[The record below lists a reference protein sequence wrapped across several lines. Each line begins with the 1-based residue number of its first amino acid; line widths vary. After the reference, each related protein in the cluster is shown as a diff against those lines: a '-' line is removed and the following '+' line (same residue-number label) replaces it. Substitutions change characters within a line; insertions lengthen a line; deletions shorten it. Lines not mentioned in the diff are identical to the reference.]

1 MEPSPDHR
9 RPRFGG
15 DLILVA
21 FLAAST
27 FVAAAEPIYRL
38 PFPEAASYPVR
49 QSFDGRYG
57 HSEAATFAVDF
68 DMPIGTPVAAARGGS
83 VVAVVEAHPNAEP
96 RKPQP
101 GNENYVVVDHG
112 DQTFGRYYHLD
123 QNGAEVVMGETV
135 VAGQLIGRSGNSGAT
150 FGPHLH
156 FDVTGGCFE
165 WGCQTVRFRFSGIE
179 DDPLVEGETYGG
191 TTRGQPR

>member
-1 MEPSPDHR
+1 MEPGPGHR

-15 DLILVA
+15 DVIV
-21 FLAAST
+21 
-27 FVAAAEPIYRL
+27 
-38 PFPEAASYPVR
+38 
-49 QSFDGRYG
+49 
-57 HSEAATFAVDF
+57 
-68 DMPIGTPVAAARGGS
+68 
-83 VVAVVEAHPNAEP
+83 VVAVEEHPNAEP

-101 GNENYVVVDHG
+101 GNENYVVIDHG
-112 DQTFGRYYHLD
+112 DHTFGRYYHLD

-135 VAGQLIGRSGNSGAT
+135 AAGQLIGRSGNSGAT

-165 WGCQTVRFRFSGIE
+165 WGCQTVRFRFSGVE

-191 TTRGQPR
+191 TTRGHSAACSSHVIVLPTALWRVSGAGFSVVSATARCR